1 MKSIWK
7 TNYIC
12 LSSRKFFCIVENE
25 NVIFDQRY
33 MWNTLT
39 IVGSCINLASG
50 KLFVLSWRKNDK
62 KVYVFGITG
71 KRGLKQKD
79 TIQNSIYKKIS
90 IYFFLQENFYIQL
103 NAGTGNHSQSWYC
116 FLRNRRCILMFRV
129 LTSSCVVIFVSE
141 ESDIL
146 HKRKD

>member
-7 TNYIC
+7 KNYIC
-12 LSSRKFFCIVENE
+12 LSSRKFYCIVENE
-25 NVIFDQRY
+25 NIIFDQRY

-50 KLFVLSWRKNDK
+50 KLFVLSWRKTDK
-62 KVYVFGITG
+62 KVYVFSITG

-79 TIQNSIYKKIS
+79 TIQNSIYKKILM
-90 IYFFLQENFYIQL
+90 YFFLQETFCIQL

-129 LTSSCVVIFVSE
+129 LTSSCVVISAFKG
-141 ESDIL
+141 IRYL
-146 HKRKD
+146 TQA